1 MSYPERHALIA
12 DMCGLLKA
20 ARLPLTDEWKRYDLD
35 AEGWRALEQLTDRL
49 HIICTSSISSVRS
62 CAAPSVTPFGAT
74 GTLRQDSGLTARSLP
89 PRALDGLARQPT
101 RRTFYLGVQHLT
113 LPHGTIVGDARF
125 LRLLE
130 DEVLAES
137 FERFSDAAPAL
148 VCEVEVTGG
157 TDELLLQRAHKTAER
172 ALALV
177 RQQMLFGFA
186 SKIYLDQV
194 VFGLDGKYT
203 WRAGADL
210 ARAGWWRDPA
220 PIPMDLTGP
229 QTSEWRAKLDG
240 LSADYLAVGAGS
252 VAGCQDRGA
261 VRMVGCHADRISS
274 CPWGSHCAN
283 RRRHRLAAPGSPAA
297 VLGDGSPNQGR

>member
-49 HIICTSSISSVRS
+49 IHHLHFEHLVRKELRS
-62 CAAPSVTPFGAT
+62 ALRDAVRRYRNPPTGQRPDSKKFAAEI
-74 GTLRQDSGLTARSLP
+74 
-89 PRALDGLARQPT
+89 LDGLARQPT

-194 VFGLDGKYT
+194 TFGLDGKYT

-274 CPWGSHCAN
+274 CPWRSHCAN